1 MQKKYL
7 LGEKIMV
14 GKNIFSCTWD
24 EFENW
29 IREQIDG
36 NFSWKIR
43 PRDTKENR
51 EAIKST
57 ISKGKQALVAMLR
70 TQNMNPPR
78 LYAEEIAESVMNL
91 YSSEANQSIE
101 LLFDDKDYFL
111 NIMEL

>member
-1 MQKKYL
+1 MKQKYL
-7 LGEKIMV
+7 MLRNDKKSELI
-14 GKNIFSCTWD
+14 
-24 EFENW
+24 
-29 IREQIDG
+29 IREFAESGKKDVYPLRSEERYDG
-36 NFSWKIR
+36 
-43 PRDTKENR
+43 EV
-51 EAIKST
+51 IKST

-111 NIMEL
+111 NIMEP